1 MRAAAIVAAALA
13 LGGGVA
19 AAAPPAQPSPWVARV
34 AGEAI
39 PRRPAEALLALVRRT
54 QPETTLAELAQHL
67 ALDLQAG
74 DAAAREVGDATLFAS
89 MRVGFAPEVEMRRQ
103 WLSTLQQFWPDGVE
117 RAWKAAPPIAP
128 HAPDAGAWRRLWAG
142 SDGLRLDE
150 QLGAPER
157 AAAARFVLLRHRA
170 FGKVPAGAITLA
182 DIWPLQNVQGRR
194 LLLGGDLDF
203 ALAQARQLLRERF
216 AEQWFMRH
224 SGWTVAE
231 LAFVQRAVTA
241 RLRKLAWMHWQGLD
255 GDPHAE
261 APPRDALV
269 AAVTASEI
277 ADYYGAHRD
286 RFARLERVEGWRL
299 RCASEA
305 DCTAASD
312 LRALPAAVPLRWSLG
327 DARPAVEL
335 DAWALDLLQAW
346 PEGQVS
352 PPIRHPDGNG
362 WERVQVLAV
371 RRGFHPADSET
382 VAHVARQA
390 IALEK
395 LEARWAERQREWL
408 AASRLQWAPDFVAP
422 ARPLEPARAQAHGH
436 HGHAH

>member
-1 MRAAAIVAAALA
+1 MKTAACAAALA
-13 LGGGVA
+13 LLLGAGVA
-19 AAAPPAQPSPWVARV
+19 NAAPAAQPAAWVARV

-54 QPETTLAELAQHL
+54 QPATTLAELAQHL

-74 DAAAREVGDATLFAS
+74 DAALREVGDARLFAS

-103 WLSTLQQFWPDGVE
+103 WLSTLQQFWPDEVE
-117 RAWKAAPPIAP
+117 RAWAKAPPLAP
-128 HAPDAGAWRRLWAG
+128 HLPDAAAWQRLWTG
-142 SDGLRLDE
+142 GEGLRIDE
-150 QLGAPER
+150 QLGESER

-170 FGKVPAGAITLA
+170 FGAVPAGAITLA

-194 LLLGGDLDF
+194 LLRGGELDY
-203 ALAQARQLLRERF
+203 AQAQARQLLRERF
-216 AEQWFMRH
+216 AEQWFTRG
-224 SGWTVAE
+224 SGWSSAE

-241 RLRKLAWMHWQGLD
+241 RLRKLAWMRWQGLD

-261 APPRDALV
+261 AAPRDALA
-269 AAVTASEI
+269 AAVTPDEI
-277 ADYYGAHRD
+277 GAYYAAHRD

-305 DCTAASD
+305 ECAAASD
-312 LRALPAAVPLRWSLG
+312 LRARPAAVPLRWSLG

-362 WERVQVLAV
+362 WERVQVRTV

-395 LEARWAERQREWL
+395 LEAQWDARQREWL
-408 AASRLQWAPDFVAP
+408 AAERLQWSPDMATP
-422 ARPLEPARAQAHGH
+422 ARPLEPARAQAH